1 MPSDGISTR
10 EILDTIDAN
19 PKVRIC
25 SVINVRVCMYLEGT
39 EDTLRNEWLDRC
51 PTSVPSR
58 PTANSRPV
66 PPALPP
72 PRSAPPR
79 LPCPALPHAAAPR
92 NGRGA
97 R

>member
-1 MPSDGISTR
+1 MPSDGISTG

-51 PTSVPSR
+51 PTSVRSR
-58 PTANSRPV
+58 PTANSRP
-66 PPALPP
+66 
-72 PRSAPPR
+72 APPR
-79 LPCPALPHAAAPR
+79 PARPTLLLFAMA
-92 NGRGA
+92 GA
-97 R
+97 LADAGNVL